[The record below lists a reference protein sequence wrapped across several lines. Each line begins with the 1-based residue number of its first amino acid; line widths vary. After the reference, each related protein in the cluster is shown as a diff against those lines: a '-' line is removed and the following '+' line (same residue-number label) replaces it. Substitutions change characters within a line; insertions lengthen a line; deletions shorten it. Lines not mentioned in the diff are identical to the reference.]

1 MMLKQADFVNE
12 LKMTNQQQPAM
23 QIALTGSLKSQFNYI
38 KKKIRGRNR
47 KGRLIEAYKENASV
61 YLITAQFT

>member
-38 KKKIRGRNR
+38 KKKKKKNVVG
-47 KGRLIEAYKENASV
+47 IEKEG
-61 YLITAQFT
+61 